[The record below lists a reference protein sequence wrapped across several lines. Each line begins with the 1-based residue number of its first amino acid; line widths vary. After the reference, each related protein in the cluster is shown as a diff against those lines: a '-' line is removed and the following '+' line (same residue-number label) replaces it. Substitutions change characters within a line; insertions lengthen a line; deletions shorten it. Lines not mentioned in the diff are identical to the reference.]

1 MHMRGED
8 GVPVR
13 PLLPPAALA
22 AAAMVG
28 SCAYVIDGGWVAYL
42 EGTASLVDVR
52 RLACVAVLSCLFA
65 AAACRLSSTGPA
77 ASFAASA
84 SILRFMAAGCALAAL
99 ASTGWLLRMD
109 ASRSARAH
117 LSMPLSIA
125 VSGDAAK
132 SATGWSASGV
142 VNDAPEGAVRLRIS
156 SSDELSRGSVVRLY
170 GSLEELPDSA
180 WGRSRFVR
188 GEVGVVSVRRFTVE
202 RMDASL
208 LDSLRSTVLAVIEPQ
223 RDDARAL
230 CAGIVCGNT
239 TYLSGSEASEVFS
252 VCGLSHLVAVS
263 GGHLVLISSFLQR
276 MLTAVRLRRPLRISL
291 LAVVCCSL
299 GGDGAGVI
307 RCFRWRPPPAWHFR
321 IIDRGYLHGRC
332 GPGLRVRYGV
342 SAQRPE
348 RAVPW
353 PVFGVRP
360 MASFVRRSSRG
371 LE

>member
-65 AAACRLSSTGPA
+65 AAAWRLSSTGPA
-77 ASFAASA
+77 DSFAASA

-99 ASTGWLLRMD
+99 ASTGWLVRMD

-230 CAGIVCGNT
+230 CAGIVWEHDVPVGQRGIRGVFRMRAESSRRGLRWPSGP
-239 TYLSGSEASEVFS
+239 YLILSSTHAHRDAPSSSASASPFS
-252 VCGLSHLVAVS
+252 P
-263 GGHLVLISSFLQR
+263 SS
-276 MLTAVRLRRPLRISL
+276 AVRTPRLPAARPLRSARRRWCWRHPL
-291 LAVVCCSL
+291 LPLAAAARMAFPDYRSRLFAWPLRTRPACSIW
-299 GGDGAGVI
+299 G
-307 RCFRWRPPPAWHFR
+307 FS
-321 IIDRGYLHGRC
+321 
-332 GPGLRVRYGV
+332 
-342 SAQRPE
+342 SAP
-348 RAVPW
+348 
-353 PVFGVRP
+353 
-360 MASFVRRSSRG
+360 
-371 LE
+371 